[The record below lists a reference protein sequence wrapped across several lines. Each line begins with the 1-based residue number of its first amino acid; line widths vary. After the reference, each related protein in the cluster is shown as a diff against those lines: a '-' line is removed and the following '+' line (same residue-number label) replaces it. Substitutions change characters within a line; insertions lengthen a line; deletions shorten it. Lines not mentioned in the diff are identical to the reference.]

1 MADQYIKE
9 DTPVVTPAP
18 VLLKPVPKAK
28 PVDALGDLKEIS
40 PLLFSTKSEIT
51 TEPPALSP

>member
-18 VLLKPVPKAK
+18 VLLKPVPQAQ
-28 PVDALGDLKEIS
+28 PVQALGDLKEVANLLYS
-40 PLLFSTKSEIT
+40 PS
-51 TEPPALSP
+51 